1 MIDNYNDLTVG
12 KYQEIRVLLN
22 GEVVDEYSTNIQLVS
37 ILSDMTEDEVL
48 SLELTQYK
56 ALNQKLSF
64 LLQEPP
70 KRMIANVY
78 KIGGYELETMLAID
92 KMSVAQYVDYQT
104 FVKDVDKYLVEM
116 LSIFLIPKGHKYN
129 EGYDII
135 EVQKAIRDNLSIVDA
150 MSLSAFFLLW
160 YQSLTKATVTYL
172 TKKMK
177 KLKKKMKNPMEIQKM
192 EEVIA
197 NLENAGVGLHSLTK

>member
-22 GEVVDEYSTNIQLVS
+22 GKVVDEYSTNIQLVS

-104 FVKDVDKYLVEM
+104 FVKDTDKFLVEM

-129 EGYDII
+129 DGYDII

-160 YQSLTKATVTYL
+160 YQSLTKATLTCL
-172 TKKMK
+172 TKKLKRMK
-177 KLKKKMKNPMEIQKM
+177 RKMKDKEEIQKM
-192 EEVIA
+192 EEAIA
-197 NLENAGVGLHSLTK
+197 NLENAGVGLHSLIK

>member
-104 FVKDVDKYLVEM
+104 FVKDTDKFLVEM

-129 EGYDII
+129 DGYDII

-160 YQSLTKATVTYL
+160 SQSLMKATLTSLTKKA
-172 TKKMK
+172 KKM
-177 KLKKKMKNPMEIQKM
+177 KKKMKNPMEIQKM
-192 EEVIA
+192 EEAIA

>member
-12 KYQEIRVLLN
+12 KYQEIRTLLN

-104 FVKDVDKYLVEM
+104 FVKDTDKFLVEM

-160 YQSLTKATVTYL
+160 YQSLTKATL
-172 TKKMK
+172 TSLIKRVKKM
-177 KLKKKMKNPMEIQKM
+177 KKKMKNPMEIQKM
-192 EEVIA
+192 EEAIA

>member
-22 GEVVDEYSTNIQLVS
+22 GEIVDEYSTNIQLVS

-64 LLQEPP
+64 LLQEPQ

-104 FVKDVDKYLVEM
+104 FVKDMDKFLVEM

-160 YQSLTKATVTYL
+160 YQSLTKATL
-172 TKKMK
+172 TSLIKKVKKM
-177 KLKKKMKNPMEIQKM
+177 KKKMKNPMEIQKM
-192 EEVIA
+192 EEAIV

>member
-104 FVKDVDKYLVEM
+104 FVKDTDKFLVEM

-160 YQSLTKATVTYL
+160 SQSLMKATLTSLTKKA
-172 TKKMK
+172 KKMK
-177 KLKKKMKNPMEIQKM
+177 KQMKNPMEIQKM
-192 EEVIA
+192 EEAIA

>member
-12 KYQEIRVLLN
+12 KYQEIRVVLN
-22 GEVVDEYSTNIQLVS
+22 GEIVDEYSTNIQLVS

-104 FVKDVDKYLVEM
+104 FVKDTDKFLVEM

-160 YQSLTKATVTYL
+160 SQSLMKATLTCL
-172 TKKMK
+172 TKKAK
-177 KLKKKMKNPMEIQKM
+177 KMKKKMKNPMEIQKM
-192 EEVIA
+192 EEAIA

>member
-104 FVKDVDKYLVEM
+104 FVKDTDKFLVEM

-129 EGYDII
+129 DGYDII

-160 YQSLTKATVTYL
+160 SQSLMKATL
-172 TKKMK
+172 TSLIKKAKKM
-177 KLKKKMKNPMEIQKM
+177 KKKMKNPMEIQKM
-192 EEVIA
+192 EEAIA
-197 NLENAGVGLHSLTK
+197 NLENAGVGLRSLTE

>member
-104 FVKDVDKYLVEM
+104 FVKDTDKFLVEM

-160 YQSLTKATVTYL
+160 YQSLTKATL
-172 TKKMK
+172 TSLIKRVKKMK
-177 KLKKKMKNPMEIQKM
+177 KQMKNPMEIQKM
-192 EEVIA
+192 EEAIA

>member
-64 LLQEPP
+64 LLQDPP

-104 FVKDVDKYLVEM
+104 FVKDTDKFLVEM

-160 YQSLTKATVTYL
+160 SQSLMKATLTSLTKKA
-172 TKKMK
+172 KKMK
-177 KLKKKMKNPMEIQKM
+177 KQMKNPMEIQKM
-192 EEVIA
+192 EEAIA

>member
-104 FVKDVDKYLVEM
+104 FVKDTDKFLVEM

-129 EGYDII
+129 DGYDII

-160 YQSLTKATVTYL
+160 SQSLMKATLTSLTKKA
-172 TKKMK
+172 KKMK
-177 KLKKKMKNPMEIQKM
+177 KMMKNPMEIQKM
-192 EEVIA
+192 EEAIA
-197 NLENAGVGLHSLTK
+197 NLETAGVGLHSLIK

>member
-104 FVKDVDKYLVEM
+104 FVKDTDKFLVEM

-129 EGYDII
+129 DGYDII

-160 YQSLTKATVTYL
+160 SQSLMKATLTSLTKKA
-172 TKKMK
+172 KKMK
-177 KLKKKMKNPMEIQKM
+177 KQMKNPLEIQKM
-192 EEVIA
+192 EEAIA

>member
-12 KYQEIRVLLN
+12 KYQEIRLLLN

-104 FVKDVDKYLVEM
+104 FVKDTDKFLVEM

-129 EGYDII
+129 DGYDII

-160 YQSLTKATVTYL
+160 SQSLMKATLTSLTKKA
-172 TKKMK
+172 KKMK
-177 KLKKKMKNPMEIQKM
+177 KQMKNPMEIQKM
-192 EEVIA
+192 EEAIA

>member
-104 FVKDVDKYLVEM
+104 FVKDTDKFLVEM

-160 YQSLTKATVTYL
+160 SQSLMKATLTSLTKKA
-172 TKKMK
+172 KKMK
-177 KLKKKMKNPMEIQKM
+177 KQMKNPMEIQKM
-192 EEVIA
+192 EEAIA
-197 NLENAGVGLHSLTK
+197 NLENAGVGLHSLIK

>member
-104 FVKDVDKYLVEM
+104 FVKDTDKFLVEM

-129 EGYDII
+129 EGYNII

-160 YQSLTKATVTYL
+160 SQSLMKATLTSLTKKA
-172 TKKMK
+172 KKMK
-177 KLKKKMKNPMEIQKM
+177 KQMKNPMEIQKM
-192 EEVIA
+192 EEAIA